1 MTLRVPLKYMQTIL
15 KIFLKILTSPFLFG
29 CSFPAS
35 TLAEEFEA
43 PMYCVVKNSSCVAKI
58 FGSIHMAPK
67 NNLAVTSILMEAVDQ
82 ADNIYFELAPYALLK
97 ISANDLISSG
107 HYKKEL
113 RSQFEK
119 NYKPVE
125 VFNNEFKN
133 VLVTSTN
140 TDNGMALTP
149 YILQIAEQRCEMDRS
164 SGTEDSIAQ
173 KIAGTFKVIHSIEST
188 ISRSED
194 FAVAKNSARNSNQPQ
209 TSAIKKSSSPDE
221 LTDAHINKV
230 VEVICQNL
238 KDAYL
243 GWKKSGNL
251 LKNNLNKLTYES
263 GHSYFATIPRNA
275 RIAQFLIDL
284 IQKNSNPLV
293 VIGYQHL
300 YGSSGIISLLE
311 KEGFSVQVLKK

>member
-1 MTLRVPLKYMQTIL
+1 MQIIF
-15 KIFLKILTSPFLFG
+15 KIIFKVFTALILFG
-29 CSFPAS
+29 CSSPAS
-35 TLAEEFEA
+35 TFVEEFEA
-43 PMYCVVKNSSCVAKI
+43 PVYCIVKNSSCVAKI

-67 NNLAVTSILMEAVDQ
+67 NNLAVTSLLMEAVDQ
-82 ADNIYFELAPYALLK
+82 ADNIYFELAPYALSK
-97 ISANDLISSG
+97 ISANDLISSD

-119 NYKPVE
+119 NYIPLE

-133 VLVTSTN
+133 ILITSTI
-140 TDNGMALTP
+140 TDNGMALAP

-164 SGTEDSIAQ
+164 SGTENSIAQ

-188 ISRSED
+188 ISRAED
-194 FAVAKNSARNSNQPQ
+194 FVVAKNSIQNSNQPQ
-209 TSAIKKSSSPDE
+209 ITTIKKSSSLDE

-230 VEVICQNL
+230 IEATCQNL

-243 GWKKSGNL
+243 GWKKSGSL
-251 LKNNLNKLTYES
+251 LKNNLNKPTYEN

-275 RIAQFLIDL
+275 RIAKFLIDA